1 MIRVYFLLFSVL
13 YGLTCLAQENNLTVK
28 EFADLLEKAEHPQII
43 DARSP
48 GEFARNRI
56 KGAINIQV
64 TDSLDIETAVR
75 KLNPDAPV
83 FTYSINSGR
92 GEILAARL
100 RKAGLKE
107 VYALPGGL
115 AGWIGSGYPLESS
128 IANSSALTG
137 GQFRQIVESGKWVLA
152 DFGSSYC
159 GGCRRL
165 IPVLDALKEEYPET
179 LKIVK
184 IELDENPEIIREQKI
199 ETLPTLVLF
208 KQGKPVWKHKG
219 FIDVTELSQTIG
231 KYVNL

>member
-1 MIRVYFLLFSVL
+1 MKRVCFLLFSVF
-13 YGLTCLAQENNLTVK
+13 YGLTCLAQKNNLTVK
-28 EFADLLEKAEHPQII
+28 EFAGILEKTEHPQII

-48 GEFARNRI
+48 EEFARNRI
-56 KGAINIQV
+56 KGAINIRV
-64 TDSLDIETAVR
+64 TDSLDIETVVR
-75 KLNPDAPV
+75 KLNPNVPV

-92 GEILAARL
+92 GEILAAKL
-100 RKAGLKE
+100 REAGMKE

-115 AGWIGSGYPLESS
+115 ANWVGSGYPLETS
-128 IANSSALTG
+128 IADDSALTG
-137 GQFRQIVESGKWVLA
+137 GQFRQIVESGKWVLV

-165 IPVLDALKEEYPET
+165 IPVLDALKKEYPET

-199 ETLPTLVLF
+199 EALPTLVLF

-219 FIDVTELSQTIG
+219 FIDETELS
-231 KYVNL
+231 